1 MEKREIKKFKFI
13 ITLRQECQWFEE
25 MAKQGL
31 FFKNV
36 AYGCLYT
43 FAYGEPKNMMYE
55 ADRFNLPKKPT
66 LEEIRSKELF
76 MDMAQEMGWQEVT
89 HDEMLNYYFCKEYEE
104 GGINE
109 LYNDEVSREQRAS
122 KFPAYFKRKEKEA
135 VFWGVVL
142 ILIDIILKI
151 WAFFDP
157 KMRMPWYDAVVLV
170 YVLCNNLAALFFWSV
185 SDRME
190 ADFLLSRKEWEEKQK
205 STDKTVR
212 RFIVTIR
219 GLNRFLRKEEEKGYI
234 LKGVTLTK
242 YYFVKK
248 ENSHQVYTM
257 DSKWLTNR
265 RQKKKRAGG
274 FKDKKDKWGMNNDW
288 QVQSLNDAEE
298 KGWNFVC
305 ALENRAVIYRGD
317 AGKVEPLNDAK
328 YDNSFRGISL
338 IGDYGWMMILAGM
351 FGAIVG
357 GTLAWFG
364 IV

>member
-1 MEKREIKKFKFI
+1 
-13 ITLRQECQWFEE
+13 
-25 MAKQGL
+25 
-31 FFKNV
+31 
-36 AYGCLYT
+36 
-43 FAYGEPKNMMYE
+43 
-55 ADRFNLPKKPT
+55 
-66 LEEIRSKELF
+66 
-76 MDMAQEMGWQEVT
+76 
-89 HDEMLNYYFCKEYEE
+89 
-104 GGINE
+104 
-109 LYNDEVSREQRAS
+109 
-122 KFPAYFKRKEKEA
+122 
-135 VFWGVVL
+135 
-142 ILIDIILKI
+142 
-151 WAFFDP
+151 
-157 KMRMPWYDAVVLV
+157 MPWYDAVVLV

-234 LKGVTLTK
+234 LKGVTLTQ